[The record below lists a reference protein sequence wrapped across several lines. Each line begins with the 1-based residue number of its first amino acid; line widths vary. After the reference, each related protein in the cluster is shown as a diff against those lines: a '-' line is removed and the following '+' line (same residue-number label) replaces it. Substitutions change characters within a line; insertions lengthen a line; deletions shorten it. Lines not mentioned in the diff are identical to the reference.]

1 MSRIV
6 PQVCGVAGVCAV
18 IAAGLLGA
26 VGTSE
31 NPRLSGSSGPA
42 NVGSTETV
50 TTPPAAP
57 ATSVAVPII
66 KGPAP
71 LPPEEQGL
79 PG

>member
-26 VGTSE
+26 VGTSQIQL
-31 NPRLSGSSGPA
+31 LSGSAGPA

-57 ATSVAVPII
+57 ETSVAVPAL

>member
-6 PQVCGVAGVCAV
+6 PQICGVAGVCAV

-26 VGTSE
+26 VGTADQ
-31 NPRLSGSSGPA
+31 RLSGSSGPVD
-42 NVGSTETV
+42 VGSTETV

-57 ATSVAVPII
+57 ATPHAVPNI